1 MYIMNRVKYNN
12 INNVFDEIISFL
24 DKRKE
29 PYKHVSSVKK
39 GGSFSEPYKSY
50 KNVMDNVFRYFNIVQ
65 LEKESNQ
72 EKYAE
77 SVSDLEKEC
86 DCEKYKCKPD
96 NTTQPDTYPIQE
108 STTDEQPISETTTDE
123 QPDVETTTEPI
134 QENIENEMDEREPS
148 LKEPTKLIRKSGMIE

>member
-29 PYKHVSSVKK
+29 PSKHVSSVKK

-86 DCEKYKCKPD
+86 DCEKYKCKSD

-108 STTDEQPISETTTDE
+108 STTDEQPISETTT
-123 QPDVETTTEPI
+123 EPI
-134 QENIENEMDEREPS
+134 QQNIENEMDEREPS
-148 LKEPTKLIRKSGMIE
+148 VKEPTKLIRKSGMIE

>member
-29 PYKHVSSVKK
+29 PTKHVSSVKK
-39 GGSFSEPYKSY
+39 GGSFSEPYKTY

-77 SVSDLEKEC
+77 SVADLEKEC
-86 DCEKYKCKPD
+86 DCEKYKCKSGESS
-96 NTTQPDTYPIQE
+96 QPDTYPIQE
-108 STTDEQPISETTTDE
+108 STTNEQPTNETPTDE
-123 QPDVETTTEPI
+123 TPTETI
-134 QENIENEMDEREPS
+134 QQNIENEIDEREPS
-148 LKEPTKLIRKSGMIE
+148 VEEPPKLIRKSGMIE